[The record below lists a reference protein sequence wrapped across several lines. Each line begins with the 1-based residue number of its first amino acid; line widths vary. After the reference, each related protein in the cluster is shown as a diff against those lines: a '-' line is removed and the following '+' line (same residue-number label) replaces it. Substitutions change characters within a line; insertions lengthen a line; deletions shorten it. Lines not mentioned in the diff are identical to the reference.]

1 MRSFPVSLLSEPYP
15 LEARMTRTSP
25 LLSSLRFAL
34 RPACAV
40 AAFAW
45 LAMPLAAQNQTSQT
59 EPAWLKADRETLA
72 KESYVAPPD
81 IVSRLITAPRH
92 LNVSLTQPS
101 PNRKYFLKE
110 QSDGLPSVNT
120 FGKPHYYLGGLQ
132 VDWKAN
138 RNRAIT
144 NRGAVG
150 LSLIDPMTGKSSSIE
165 VPKGASVSSSV
176 WSPDGKQ
183 IAYIASTDDASHIYV
198 ADVATGKSVQVTK
211 TPLLATLVQTVDW
224 TADGR
229 NVVAVV
235 LPDGRKSEP
244 RKPEIA
250 TGPLV
255 RNWMDGVKDG
265 ERNYW
270 SLLQDQHEMDL
281 LEYYTTGQLVLI
293 DVKAKTAK
301 KIGAP
306 AMIQSVDASPDGQY
320 FRVSTMQ
327 KPFSYIV
334 QYTSFA
340 TNDELWDANGKAV
353 ATINKRPVRLGNDTT
368 GGPGGRGAEGPKRGL
383 SWMPAGSGMYFV
395 EAVSRDTTSGAASA
409 AGRGAANGRGGA
421 NGGAAARPDR
431 VVQWLPPYGALDTKV
446 LYTND
451 GPISSVVF
459 TDDGKMLFGA
469 STSAGNGELFAV
481 NIADGKKLS
490 LVRQRGYTP
499 SFAGGRGGR
508 GGAPA
513 GGGRGGNGDD
523 SLSFYNNPG
532 AMLTRHGTNGGTV
545 ALVSSDG
552 AVYLQGTQYSRDW
565 EKNPP
570 REFVD
575 KVVIATGAK
584 SRVFDAAKDVVETV
598 AAPLDDDMTRVI
610 VTRESPT
617 MVPDSY
623 LKDTKSGA
631 VTKLTDNKDY
641 QPEFTNLTRK
651 RVWVTRADGI
661 RFMVRLTLPAD
672 YKTGTR
678 LPGMFWL
685 YPYEYTDQGGYDRT
699 LRTENINRFPVGAPR
714 TIEYLA
720 TQGYAV
726 ANFDPPII
734 GEAGRMNDNYIS
746 DLQMNLVAVID
757 ELDKQGFVD
766 RNKLGIGGHSYG
778 AFTTANALT
787 HFPYFKAGIAGDGM
801 YNRTLTPTGFQ
812 SERRDLWSGQK
823 TYLDMSP
830 MLLADKMQGALLMY
844 HSMEDQNVGTDP
856 ISSIRMMQALRANGK
871 TASLF
876 MYPYE
881 DHGPLTK
888 ETVLDQWARWTAW
901 LDMYVKHAGEV
912 PVKKTAATPATTVV
926 P

>member
-1 MRSFPVSLLSEPYP
+1 M
-15 LEARMTRTSP
+15 
-25 LLSSLRFAL
+25 
-34 RPACAV
+34 PAGAGMY
-40 AAFAW
+40 FI
-45 LAMPLAAQNQTSQT
+45 
-59 EPAWLKADRETLA
+59 
-72 KESYVAPPD
+72 ESV
-81 IVSRLITAPRH
+81 
-92 LNVSLTQPS
+92 
-101 PNRKYFLKE
+101 
-110 QSDGLPSVNT
+110 
-120 FGKPHYYLGGLQ
+120 GG
-132 VDWKAN
+132 
-138 RNRAIT
+138 R
-144 NRGAVG
+144 
-150 LSLIDPMTGKSSSIE
+150 
-165 VPKGASVSSSV
+165 
-176 WSPDGKQ
+176 
-183 IAYIASTDDASHIYV
+183 
-198 ADVATGKSVQVTK
+198 
-211 TPLLATLVQTVDW
+211 
-224 TADGR
+224 
-229 NVVAVV
+229 
-235 LPDGRKSEP
+235 
-244 RKPEIA
+244 
-250 TGPLV
+250 
-255 RNWMDGVKDG
+255 
-265 ERNYW
+265 
-270 SLLQDQHEMDL
+270 
-281 LEYYTTGQLVLI
+281 
-293 DVKAKTAK
+293 
-301 KIGAP
+301 
-306 AMIQSVDASPDGQY
+306 
-320 FRVSTMQ
+320 
-327 KPFSYIV
+327 
-334 QYTSFA
+334 
-340 TNDELWDANGKAV
+340 
-353 ATINKRPVRLGNDTT
+353 DTT
-368 GGPGGRGAEGPKRGL
+368 GGAAAPAGGRGA
-383 SWMPAGSGMYFV
+383 
-395 EAVSRDTTSGAASA
+395 
-409 AGRGAANGRGGA
+409 GRGGA
-421 NGGAAARPDR
+421 AGGAGGAAGRPDR
-431 VVQWLPPYGALDTKV
+431 LVQWLPPYGAGDTKV

-451 GPISSVVF
+451 GPMSAVTLS
-459 TDDGKMLFGA
+459 DDGKWLFAA

-481 NIADGKKLS
+481 NLAEGKKMS

-508 GGAPA
+508 GGGAPA
-513 GGGRGGNGDD
+513 GGRGGAGDD

-532 AMLTRHGTNGGTV
+532 AMLTKHGTNGGTV
-545 ALVSSDG
+545 ALVSTDG

-584 SRVFDAAKDVVETV
+584 TRVYDAPKDVVETV
-598 AAPLDDDMTRVI
+598 AATLDDDMTKII

-623 LKDTKSGA
+623 LKDTKSGT
-631 VTKLTDNKDY
+631 VTKLTNNKDY
-641 QPEFTNLTRK
+641 QPEFTNLVRK
-651 RVWVTRADGI
+651 RITVTRADGI
-661 RFMVRLTLPAD
+661 HFMVRLTLPAD
-672 YKTGTR
+672 YKAGTR

-699 LRTENINRFPVGAPR
+699 LRTENILRFPAGAPR

-746 DLQMNLVAVID
+746 DLQMNLIAVID
-757 ELDKQGFVD
+757 ELDKQGFID

-778 AFTTANALT
+778 AFTTVNTLT

-901 LDMYVKHAGEV
+901 LDMYVKHAGEIPAKKMAPAPSANIV
-912 PVKKTAATPATTVV
+912 P
-926 P
+926 